1 MHIDLF
7 GKAIKD
13 FFEGN
18 YSEDI
23 INSTNLTED
32 DILPVPYLFRTY
44 VEMPKLEQKA
54 LSLSRGKVLDIG
66 CGAGS
71 HSLYLQEKGLDV
83 TALDLSIGA
92 IDICKKR
99 GVKKA
104 VSSSIY
110 DFKDGTFDTLLLMM
124 NGAGICGYLENLPF
138 LLMHLKSLLNEKG
151 QILVD
156 SSDIVYMY
164 PEAMLQE
171 LDYYYGEVDF
181 QLSYKGETEEP
192 FPWVYIDYDT
202 LEKFAFNAGFQC
214 EKILDGEHY
223 DYLACLSL

>member
-1 MHIDLF
+1 MSTDLF

-23 INSTNLTED
+23 VNSTNLTEE

-44 VEMPKLEQKA
+44 EEMPEIEQKA
-54 LSLSRGKVLDIG
+54 LDLSYGKVLDIG

-83 TALDLSIGA
+83 TALDLSKGA
-92 IDICKKR
+92 IDTCKKR
-99 GVKKA
+99 GLKKA
-104 VSSSIY
+104 VCTSIY
-110 DFKDGTFDTLLLMM
+110 HFQEGSFDTLLLMM

-138 LLMHLKSLLNEKG
+138 LLAHLKTLLHKQG

-202 LEKFAFNAGFQC
+202 LEKFALNAGFQC
-214 EKILDGEHY
+214 KKILDGEHY
-223 DYLACLSL
+223 DYLARLSL